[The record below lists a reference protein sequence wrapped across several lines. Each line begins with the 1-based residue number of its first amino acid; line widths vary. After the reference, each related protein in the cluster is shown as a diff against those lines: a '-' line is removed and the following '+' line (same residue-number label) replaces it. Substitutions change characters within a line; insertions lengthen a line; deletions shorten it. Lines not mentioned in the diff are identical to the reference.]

1 MNVERS
7 IVIERPP
14 AVVFD
19 FYAVEH
25 IRNHPRWDPGMEL
38 WPVTDGPIGVGT
50 VIRRRNTRGA
60 TPVEGTME
68 VVEFEPERAIGMIIR
83 DGPFEIA
90 GRTTFDAVGETA
102 TRLATSVELPAGID
116 RFDPA
121 FMERSLRNM
130 KELIEAEA
138 I

>member
-7 IVIERPP
+7 ILIERPP
-14 AVVFD
+14 AIVFE
-19 FYAVEH
+19 FYAVDH

-38 WPVTDGPIGVGT
+38 WPVTEGPIGVGAI
-50 VIRRRNTRGA
+50 IRRRNTRGA

-83 DGPFEIA
+83 DGPFEIH
-90 GRTTFDAVGETA
+90 GRTTVEAVGTTA
-102 TRLATSVELPAGID
+102 TRLTTSVDLPAGID
-116 RFDPA
+116 RFDPS

-130 KELIEAEA
+130 KELIEAES
-138 I
+138 

>member
-19 FYAVEH
+19 FYAVKH

-38 WPVTDGPIGVGT
+38 WPATDGPMGVGT
-50 VIRRRNTRGA
+50 VIRRRNTRGS

-68 VVEFEPERAIGMIIR
+68 VVEFVPEHAIGMIIR
-83 DGPFEIA
+83 DGPFEIT
-90 GRTTFDAVGETA
+90 GRTTFEAVGEAA
-102 TRLATSVELPAGID
+102 TRLTTSVELPAGID
-116 RFDPA
+116 RFDPS
-121 FMERSLRNM
+121 FMERSLCNM
-130 KELIEAEA
+130 KELIEAES
-138 I
+138 